1 MESTRRRSTS
11 HWFMVYG
18 GLAIYMFI
26 AFAPIY
32 WLCLT
37 SLRTEK
43 QIYTRTAML
52 VPRNLTLNNYVY
64 ALTQRPLLTWLINS
78 LIVAGLT
85 CAISLVISSLAGYAL
100 ARLRFPGRG
109 TLARLLVY
117 TYMVPTAL
125 LFIPMF
131 VIVGRIGL
139 LDSRTGLILV
149 YLSFTVPFC
158 TWLLFGYFLTIPKE
172 LEDAAR
178 IDGCSYIVLLIRI
191 VLPLAKP
198 GIAAA
203 FIMAFADAWNE
214 FLYAAVLLTSPA
226 VKTAPIGLLSFTIA
240 DNYLWGPLS
249 AAAILMT
256 IPAVI
261 LFLVA
266 QKYIVAGLTLGGV
279 KG

>member
-1 MESTRRRSTS
+1 MHSTRRRGLG
-11 HWFMVYG
+11 HWLLVYG

-26 AFAPIY
+26 AFAPVY
-32 WLCLT
+32 WLVLT

-43 QIYTRTAML
+43 QIYTRAAML
-52 VPRNLTLNNYVY
+52 VPRNLTLDNYVY
-64 ALTQRPLLTWLINS
+64 ALTQRPLLTWLGNS
-78 LIVAGLT
+78 LFVAAVTCGL
-85 CAISLVISSLAGYAL
+85 SLVISSLAGYAL
-100 ARLRFPGRG
+100 ARMRFYGRG
-109 TLARLLVY
+109 ALARLLVY

-139 LDSRTGLILV
+139 LDTRTGLILV

-158 TWLLFGYFLTIPKE
+158 SWLLFGYFLTIPKE

-178 IDGCSYIVLLIRI
+178 IDGCTYLGVLVRI

-214 FLYAAVLLTSPA
+214 FLYAAVLLTRQE

-249 AAAILMT
+249 AAAIMMT

>member
-1 MESTRRRSTS
+1 MHSTRRRGLG
-11 HWFMVYG
+11 HWLLVYG

-26 AFAPIY
+26 AFAPVY
-32 WLCLT
+32 WLVLT

-43 QIYTRTAML
+43 QIYTRAAML
-52 VPRNLTLNNYVY
+52 VPRNLTLDNYVY
-64 ALTQRPLLTWLINS
+64 ALTQRPLLTWLGNS
-78 LIVAGLT
+78 LFVAAVTCGL
-85 CAISLVISSLAGYAL
+85 SLVISSLAGYAL
-100 ARLRFPGRG
+100 ARMRFYGRG
-109 TLARLLVY
+109 ALARLLVY
-117 TYMVPTAL
+117 TYMIPTAL

-139 LDSRTGLILV
+139 LDTRTGLILV

-158 TWLLFGYFLTIPKE
+158 SWLLFGYFLTIPKE

-178 IDGCSYIVLLIRI
+178 IDGCTYLGVLVRI

-214 FLYAAVLLTSPA
+214 FLYAAVLLTRQE

-249 AAAILMT
+249 AAAIMMT

>member
-1 MESTRRRSTS
+1 MENTHRRSAA
-11 HWFMVYG
+11 HWITVYG
-18 GLAIYMFI
+18 ALAIYLLF

-32 WLCLT
+32 WMVLT

-43 QIYTRTAML
+43 QNYTQQDML
-52 VPRNLTLNNYVY
+52 LPQNLTLNNYVF
-64 ALTQRPLLTWLINS
+64 ALTQRPLLTWLSNS
-78 LIVAGLT
+78 LVVAGVT
-85 CAISLVISSLAGYAL
+85 CVISLAIGSLAAYAL

-109 TLARLLVY
+109 ALARLLVY
-117 TYMVPTAL
+117 TYMVPSAL

-131 VIVGRIGL
+131 VIVGKLGL
-139 LDSRTGLILV
+139 LDSRVGLIMV

-158 TWLLFGYFLTIPKE
+158 SWLLFGYFLTIPKD

-178 IDGCSYIVLLIRI
+178 IDGCSHAGVLFRI

-203 FIMAFADAWNE
+203 FIMCFADAWNE
-214 FLYAAVLLTSPA
+214 FLYAAVLLTSPG
-226 VKTAPIGLLSFTIA
+226 VKTAPLGLLSFKIA
-240 DNYLWGPLS
+240 DNYQWGPLM
-249 AAAILMT
+249 AAAILIT
-256 IPAVI
+256 IPAVV
-261 LFLVA
+261 LFLLA